1 MTELPLRAGYVIA
14 VDAGGTHTRVRC
26 HGSDGSLL
34 AAATGRGGS
43 PNHNDDAADNVAD
56 TVARALAQ
64 GDLDPAD
71 AIGFAAGLAGIGR
84 TGSNQGGWTSA
95 WAEEHFALPS
105 LRCPRRFVN
114 DAVVA
119 HRGALLGEPGVMV
132 VAGTGSMI
140 LAITADGREIESGQ
154 FQHYAGGARH
164 LVFDLMHQILIGTT
178 STADAPLVAQVL
190 EHWGVDDLTGLRR
203 VILELAEV
211 DHNDVKRRYGALA
224 PLVTAAADTSP
235 LADQAIRGLTDKTAH
250 GVLLLAALVG
260 TEPVP
265 VAVTG
270 ALASDP
276 AFADRLGVSLCVPG
290 SVHSE
295 LVPPALDAVGG
306 AALLAYEAAG
316 LTLALDPPTITR
328 LTQTPPTRH

>member
-1 MTELPLRAGYVIA
+1 MTESTPRAGFVIA

-26 HGSDGSLL
+26 YGSDGALL
-34 AAATGRGGS
+34 SAATGAGGS
-43 PNHNDDAADNVAD
+43 PSHNHDAAENVAD
-56 TVARALAQ
+56 TVDRALVE
-64 GDLDPAD
+64 GDLDPGD
-71 AIGFAAGLAGIGR
+71 AIGFGAGLAGIGR
-84 TGSNQGGWTSA
+84 AGSNQGGRTSA

-119 HRGALLGEPGVMV
+119 HRGALLGEPGVIV

-140 LAITADGREIESGQ
+140 LAITADGEEIESGQ

-178 STADAPLVAQVL
+178 STDDAPLVAQVL
-190 EHWGVDDLTGLRR
+190 EHWGVDDLPALRR
-203 VILELAEV
+203 VILDLAEL
-211 DHNDVKRRYGALA
+211 DHNDVKRRYGAVA
-224 PLVTAAADTSP
+224 PLITAAAETSP

-250 GVLLLAALVG
+250 GVLVLAALVG

-276 AFADRLGVSLCVPG
+276 AFTDRLGVSLCVPG
-290 SVHSE
+290 AVYSK
-295 LVPPALDAVGG
+295 LVPPVLDSVGG
-306 AALLAYEAAG
+306 AALLAYEVGG
-316 LTLALDPPTITR
+316 LTPGPDVIDR
-328 LTQTPPTRH
+328 LRNAA